1 LNVLAE
7 VKGGTML
14 RTLLFLWITLASC
27 VCAVDGAVEHQFI
40 QAKAASAGS
49 GQDVSGWER
58 YKAKG
63 EEFSAQ
69 FPEAPSTYTVLRPSS
84 VNAEGK
90 VSEGRGFSSYG
101 NDAVFV
107 VMSFDNV
114 KAKEPLQT
122 FIDEFDSY
130 GVRRSKLIFSSDV
143 VLDHFAGRQF
153 LLQSENAQGIVQ
165 FYLTDKHAYVFAA
178 IAHDEKDSSIQ
189 RFLKSLAFND
199 KNKSSDIYVGNRA
212 VTSAATSL
220 AASSVGS
227 ANQNSNLPVAFNPQD
242 VTTPAVIVTMP
253 QPPYTDEAR
262 QQFITGTVILRGV
275 LSSTGRVTN
284 LRSVKGLPFGLTEQA
299 IVAAQALKF
308 FPAIKDGRRV
318 SQHVQMEYN
327 FDLY

>member
-1 LNVLAE
+1 
-7 VKGGTML
+7 ML
-14 RTLLFLWITLASC
+14 KTLLFLWIALASC
-27 VCAVDGAVEHQFI
+27 VDAVEGAVERRFA

-58 YKAKG
+58 YRAKG

-69 FPEAPSTYTVLRPSS
+69 FPEAPSAYTVLRPSS
-84 VNAEGK
+84 VNAAGK
-90 VSEGRGFSSYG
+90 VSEGRGFSSYE

-122 FIDEFDSY
+122 FIDEFNSY
-130 GVRRSKLIFSSDV
+130 GVISSKLIFSSDV

-153 LLQSENAQGIVQ
+153 HLKSERAQGTVQ

-178 IAHDEKDSSIQ
+178 IARDEKDSSIQ
-189 RFLKSLAFND
+189 RFLKSFAFNND
-199 KNKSSDIYVGNRA
+199 KIKSSQISESNRA
-212 VTSAATSL
+212 STSAATSL

-227 ANQNSNLPVAFNPQD
+227 ANQNPNLPIAFNPQE
-242 VTTPAVIVTMP
+242 VTSPAVIVTMP
-253 QPPYTDEAR
+253 QPPYTDQAR
-262 QQFITGTVILRGV
+262 QQFITGTVILRAV
-275 LSSTGRVTN
+275 LASNGHVTN
-284 LRSVKGLPFGLTEQA
+284 LRSMKGLPFGLTEQA

-308 FPAIKDGRRV
+308 FPAVKDGRRV
-318 SQHVQMEYN
+318 SQYVQMEYN